1 MKEYILKVYRQ
12 LKHNNLVL
20 LGQLHT
26 QREKVCKVACK
37 LLGWKLVEFDG
48 GIFLRKIVVACEGL
62 QKDEKVVVMFRSSDI
77 NKKNL

>member
-1 MKEYILKVYRQ
+1 M
-12 LKHNNLVL
+12 
-20 LGQLHT
+20 
-26 QREKVCKVACK
+26 CKVACK